1 MRGRTRHH
9 GGTRRRRGERGAALL
24 EFTIG
29 AVVFMTAVFAV
40 LEFGRLLWVHN
51 ALTDAARRGARYAI
65 NHEKSLGAIADAQ
78 EMAVYGTTTPGDN
91 PRPLV
96 NDLKTTHVKVNHS
109 SAYGVGQGSVSV
121 TVEGYEF
128 NFVVPIIG
136 KTVKMPTYRT
146 TLTGENAGTV
156 PVNIP

>member
-1 MRGRTRHH
+1 MRPRTTQR
-9 GGTRRRRGERGAALL
+9 GTAKRRGERGAALL

-65 NHEKSLGAIADAQ
+65 NHNKSGVANAQ
-78 EMAVYGTTTPGDN
+78 KVAVYGTTTPGDN
-91 PRPLV
+91 PKPLV
-96 NDLKTTHVKVNHS
+96 NDLATTHVKVNHS
-109 SAYGVGQGSVSV
+109 AAYGVGQGSVTV
-121 TVEGYEF
+121 TVEGYRF
-128 NFVVPIIG
+128 NFVVPVVGRSIS
-136 KTVKMPTYRT
+136 MPTYRT
-146 TLTGENAGTV
+146 TLTGENAGHV